1 LTRDAGGVPSY
12 RINYQGPR
20 DHAVQAAR
28 TLADADGIELTAS
41 QPVEQKTGSADV
53 VLRLTVE
60 GTTDE
65 VLDAVALTRGRLP
78 AGATIEIAEG

>member
-1 LTRDAGGVPSY
+1 VTRDAGAVPSY

-20 DHAVQAAR
+20 EHAVQAAR

-41 QPVEQKTGSADV
+41 QPVEQKTDSADV

-60 GTTDE
+60 GTTDD
-65 VLDAVALTRGRLP
+65 VLDAVALTRGQLP

>member
-1 LTRDAGGVPSY
+1 MRDAGAVPSY
-12 RINYQGPR
+12 RINYQGPPE
-20 DHAVQAAR
+20 HAVEAAR

-41 QPVEQKTGSADV
+41 QPFEAKAGSQDV

-60 GTTDE
+60 GTTDD

-78 AGATIEIAEG
+78 AGASIEIAEG

>member
-1 LTRDAGGVPSY
+1 
-12 RINYQGPR
+12 
-20 DHAVQAAR
+20 HAVEAAR

-41 QPVEQKTGSADV
+41 QPFEAKAGSDDV

-60 GTTDE
+60 GATDD

-78 AGATIEIAEG
+78 DGATIEIAEG

>member
-20 DHAVQAAR
+20 TYALEAAR
-28 TLADADGIELTAS
+28 LLADADGIELKAS
-41 QPVEQKTGSADV
+41 QPIEPKPGTEDI

-60 GTTDE
+60 GITDD
-65 VLDAVALTRGRLP
+65 VLDAVALTRGQLP
-78 AGATIEIAEG
+78 DGATIEIAEG